1 MKAMKAMANTVG
13 YQTMQPWRKESKG
26 TAWALVGY
34 PGSVG
39 DPGAPSPVGKPTGNP
54 MGAGNTANRA
64 ASPRDGEQALE
75 WGFFINHT
83 GNWFYQ

>member
-1 MKAMKAMANTVG
+1 
-13 YQTMQPWRKESKG
+13 
-26 TAWALVGY
+26 
-34 PGSVG
+34 
-39 DPGAPSPVGKPTGNP
+39 

-83 GNWFYQ
+83 GNLFYQ